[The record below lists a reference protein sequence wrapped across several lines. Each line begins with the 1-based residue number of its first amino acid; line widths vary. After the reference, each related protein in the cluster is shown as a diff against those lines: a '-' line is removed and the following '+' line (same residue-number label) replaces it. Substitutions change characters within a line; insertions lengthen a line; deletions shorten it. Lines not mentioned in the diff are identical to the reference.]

1 MSAGNKQLLIER
13 LKAILSSLD
22 HLENPERNARIIEL
36 SLGLDGKGTHTL
48 EQIQGKLD
56 VEFPNEKI
64 SRERIRVLRTSG
76 IKTFKKALSK
86 QWDSF
91 FDELYEFVYNQSPIE
106 VELLAKRIAD
116 PSYESFELTTPQQKP
131 FSESEFEVSG
141 LLEVFES
148 RPSKFKKK
156 TLKMN
161 RVYFDFSKT
170 KVKQEGPTPRNSV
183 DCLLFLVPNS
193 FGVKL
198 DVLLSH
204 TERAIKFNGMLQ
216 EQSLLPL
223 MPKKLPVH
231 KREELAHS
239 LLVGHKDFLWLDQN
253 KGYFTFTS
261 SLDNRISRFAAKVFQ
276 CTDEIHVSLFA
287 SQISRAVRSQA
298 RVLKGESASQH
309 LKERSSFLQNASYGS
324 DNPFTV
330 NDAIRYFVGTKL
342 CTIDS
347 NNVLRP
353 TQLFKDSVDVK
364 LRWAE
369 NVLIEVLK
377 NAPNQTLSQSDFK
390 SQGMSMMSELA
401 SIGYLERL
409 EKYLADKRISKVSDE
424 YEFSA
429 EFIASLQ
436 TNTRSSVDKYKS
448 SLTSSRSV
456 IHALY
461 LDFVGKYKEK
471 LKLCNANIA
480 TVREALRE
488 AKSTKSTSSK
498 VLSALETQSSDL
510 RLLKAECSD
519 FVQRELKLTE
529 ELVRLERSMK
539 KYAKVGLDSSKM
551 FNEERQRKVIAERHL
566 LVAERIFSDKDKV
579 VEESILKQAAKTG
592 TELME
597 HFSVIDNEEI
607 QTFKSAE
614 NLVHLELLNI
624 SKITGL
630 DNTTFDE
637 GVEQQK
643 FTDIMKF
650 RFLAACLAHIDQYID
665 NLPEVNDKIDDLI
678 LDKLLAYPVN
688 DTANVRVSVRSF
700 NDNLLEAARNDETAH
715 ALGHFNQHVSYSPV
729 LLRVRKA
736 EYSFVGSEASK
747 HAEIE
752 YL

>member
-106 VELLAKRIAD
+106 VELLAKRVAD

-170 KVKQEGPTPRNSV
+170 KAKQEGPTPRNSV

-342 CTIDS
+342 CTIDN

-597 HFSVIDNEEI
+597 HFSVLDNEEI

-614 NLVHLELLNI
+614 NLVHIELLNI